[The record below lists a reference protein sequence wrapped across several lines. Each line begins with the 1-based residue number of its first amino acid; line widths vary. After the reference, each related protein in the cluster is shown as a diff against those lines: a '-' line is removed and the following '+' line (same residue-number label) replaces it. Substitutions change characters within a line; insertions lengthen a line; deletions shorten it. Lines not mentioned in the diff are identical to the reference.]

1 MSSLGGDSY
10 VGSWKIREND
20 WDGPR
25 FFQLVRDGK
34 VEEVLAYANAEARK
48 RGKNHALADLD
59 SARREAARLREAAR
73 ASAGEADA
81 ARDAAKASKAK
92 IADQRDVAI
101 SRAAELERELAALR
115 MANLVAPET
124 ARHAPSNGTAASPY
138 ASPRASPYGSP
149 TGRNGAN
156 RSRSDW
162 LFESTKEVYN
172 RVLNQEVANRS
183 RNGSLDSS

>member
-1 MSSLGGDSY
+1 M
-10 VGSWKIREND
+10 R
-20 WDGPR
+20 
-25 FFQLVRDGK
+25 
-34 VEEVLAYANAEARK
+34 
-48 RGKNHALADLD
+48 
-59 SARREAARLREAAR
+59 
-73 ASAGEADA
+73 
-81 ARDAAKASKAK
+81 
-92 IADQRDVAI
+92 
-101 SRAAELERELAALR
+101 RAAELERELAALR